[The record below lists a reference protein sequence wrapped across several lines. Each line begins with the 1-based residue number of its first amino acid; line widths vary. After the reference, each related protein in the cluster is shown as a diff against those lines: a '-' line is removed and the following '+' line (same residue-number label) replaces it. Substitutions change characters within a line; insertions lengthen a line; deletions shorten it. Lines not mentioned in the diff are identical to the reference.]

1 LQIGVLFYA
10 IYYFS
15 ETYGLQQPATA
26 LFTNLYNQGM
36 ARGQE
41 LFVQYMTG
49 SGANAGATNAGA
61 ANASL
66 TGRPSFQA
74 QSSSSGFK
82 LQPQGS
88 SPSFK
93 FPAPAGE
100 SATTARKTSS
110 SSASSS
116 GKKDD

>member
-49 SGANAGATNAGA
+49 SGANAGA